1 MKEYVKIIKAL
12 ELQHNNP
19 QTKKG
24 IDKTMAD
31 SDNGKIRSISEHVA
45 CMILAML
52 TANRPYEPI
61 KQHLS
66 QLENIFMNYDAD
78 KLMNADPEQLI
89 KSVKSI
95 RCGNMRIKFQMY
107 ALKHNISYLRQ
118 MQQEHGSID
127 AYYHSMT
134 KYDLVKT
141 LDNNLK
147 EMSATLISEYLP
159 SVGIDL
165 PKPDRHI
172 QRILGSER
180 LGFSSRKMASIQGC
194 YEVIHD
200 FAVATS
206 EHERYIDVILWSYC
220 AEGEKNICCA
230 SPRCEKCVI
239 SEYCN
244 YKGKSEK

>member
-134 KYDLVKT
+134 K
-141 LDNNLK
+141 
-147 EMSATLISEYLP
+147 ETLI
-159 SVGIDL
+159 
-165 PKPDRHI
+165 K
-172 QRILGSER
+172 
-180 LGFSSRKMASIQGC
+180 SSHYAANM
-194 YEVIHD
+194 V
-200 FAVATS
+200 
-206 EHERYIDVILWSYC
+206 
-220 AEGEKNICCA
+220 
-230 SPRCEKCVI
+230 
-239 SEYCN
+239 
-244 YKGKSEK
+244 

>member
-180 LGFSSRKMASIQGC
+180 LGFSSRKMASIQEC

-220 AEGEKNICCA
+220 AEGE
-230 SPRCEKCVI
+230 
-239 SEYCN
+239 EYLLC
-244 YKGKSEK
+244 KSSV